1 MCRLKRCQI
10 LFALAAILGF
20 VSQWLPA
27 ISEPLSVQASQS
39 SQSPQSPLSSQSGS
53 SLTLHD
59 VEILALQHNREVS
72 RAALEVSKSEA
83 SLRAVQTTRYP
94 TILGIAFIG
103 QQVTQS
109 APQNLAILPGVFE
122 PVTQQYRLGMQ
133 VRQAKLLVQ
142 IAKQQLRLTKQN
154 AVADAKKTYLRMVAL
169 KSAIKS
175 REQNLAYLRTLVGY
189 VDAEVKRGA
198 ALRVDLM
205 VVQAKEATAEYE
217 LARDSDDYITA
228 AQTLNQL
235 LDRPLKAIIEV
246 ADDRSMLEPVV
257 ANESAAA
264 QAVARRPEVARLRF
278 SAERSYLEQKVLI
291 SRYIP
296 DISFGATGIFSRK
309 LDITLPRSFISI
321 GFLGV
326 WEPWD
331 WGRRIDQ
338 SKVAKRERMQSL
350 VELSDVSDKV
360 SVEAD
365 NAQRVQRVVEKELR
379 AAQLT
384 MVSAE
389 EQLRVADKRYRAG
402 ATLLK
407 DVAEAQAAFSD
418 AISKNV
424 KAKTDYAT
432 SQVEVD
438 KAIGKDFD

>member
-1 MCRLKRCQI
+1 M
-10 LFALAAILGF
+10 
-20 VSQWLPA
+20 
-27 ISEPLSVQASQS
+27 QASQS

-169 KSAIKS
+169 RSAIKS